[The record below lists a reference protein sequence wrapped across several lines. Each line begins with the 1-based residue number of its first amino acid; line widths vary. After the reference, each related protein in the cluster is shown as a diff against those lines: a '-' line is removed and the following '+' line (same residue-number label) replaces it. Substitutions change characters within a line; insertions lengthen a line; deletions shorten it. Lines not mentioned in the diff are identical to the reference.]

1 MLRLYRFEAYDNW
14 IFMIVVFSSNENGG
28 LIQMAIKVTEELY
41 KLGTEVRC
49 FIPTIAKCSIP
60 KEIHTLIVRYKKT
73 KSPFPYNSVV
83 KKVSAQL
90 LSLEPD
96 LIWYVDNGTFTS
108 QVGINLAGRVKQA
121 LVMHDAGVSH
131 SSFNTSLR
139 QRIKCFIE
147 KKTSEICNKQIDW
160 IVTCSP
166 NSKNVY
172 SKLYP
177 SLKDKVYMLPLG
189 PHMPEMKA
197 ICPTEIKDL
206 SDYFMFFGRIDKY
219 KGIDVLLH
227 SFTKWKGNRKLVI
240 AGGGKLQP
248 EEIKM
253 ANEDHRVILINR
265 FIKDEEMPYL
275 FNNARA
281 IVLPYKDATQSGI
294 LPIAYMC
301 GKPVICSKVMGIS
314 QFVENNITGFIC
326 ADIDDYVAAYSK
338 VEDNDI
344 LEGMSNNARLY
355 YETQLDWAENI
366 KKMLKQFHVK

>member
-1 MLRLYRFEAYDNW
+1 
-14 IFMIVVFSSNENGG
+14 MIIVFTSNENGC
-28 LIQMAIKVTEELY
+28 LVQMAIKITEELY
-41 KLGTEVRC
+41 KLGTEVQC
-49 FIPTIAKCSIP
+49 FIPTVAKCSIP
-60 KEIHTLIVRYKKT
+60 KEIHTFIVRYKKT
-73 KSPFPYNSVV
+73 KSPFPYNNVA
-83 KKVSAQL
+83 KKVSALL
-90 LSLEPD
+90 LSLKPD
-96 LIWYVDNGTFTS
+96 LIWYVDNGIFTS
-108 QVGINLAGRVKQA
+108 QIGINLAGRVKQA
-121 LVMHDAGVSH
+121 LVMHDAGVTH

-177 SLKDKVYMLPLG
+177 SQKDKVYMLPLG
-189 PHMPEMKA
+189 PHMPDRTT
-197 ICPTEIKDL
+197 ICPTEIKNL

-227 SFTKWKGNRKLVI
+227 SFSKWKGTRKLVI
-240 AGGGKLQP
+240 AGGGSLQP

-253 ANEDHRVILINR
+253 ANKDSRVILINR

-275 FNNARA
+275 FKNARA

-301 GKPVICSKVMGIS
+301 GKPVICSNVIGIA
-314 QFVENNITGFIC
+314 QFVVNNSTGFIC
-326 ADIDDYVAAYSK
+326 NNDNDYIAAYSNI
-338 VEDNDI
+338 EDNNI
-344 LEGMSNNARLY
+344 LKEMASNARQY
-355 YETQLDWAENI
+355 YEAQLEWSANI
-366 KKMLKQFHVK
+366 KQMLKQFNVV